1 MVKTYLSTLWIFEAP
16 TKNPRLPK
24 QKQRQES
31 FSTQVMSTCR
41 TSFPRG
47 VGIMDVPFSSSPS
60 LVSSISGTQTTRS
73 KRVRVSCS
81 WQIFMMDDD
90 HLMMITWWWSL
101 RKNTDDVEDDDH
113 DDNWMFLQDVKHLL
127 NRPSNLQS
135 QMNSSRTSKAKLE
148 TTFKDATLSTLY
160 WLVPFDRGWYNHPL
174 YRRKDIFLVHHIFIQ
189 HKKVGVYQGKLSP
202 NNYLLEIQM
211 LNMSP

>member
-1 MVKTYLSTLWIFEAP
+1 MSDFLPTGSWYHGCALLIFSVLSFKHFWYTNNKI
-16 TKNPRLPK
+16 KK
-24 QKQRQES
+24 SES
-31 FSTQVMSTCR
+31 LMLMTNIHD
-41 TSFPRG
+41 G
-47 VGIMDVPFSSSPS
+47 WWS
-60 LVSSISGTQTTRS
+60 L
-73 KRVRVSCS
+73 
-81 WQIFMMDDD
+81 DDD
-90 HLMMITWWWSL
+90 HLE
-101 RKNTDDVEDDDH
+101 KNTDDVEDDDH

>member
-73 KRVRVSCS
+73 KRVRESHAHDKYS
-81 WQIFMMDDD
+81 WW
-90 HLMMITWWWSL
+90 MMITWWWSL
-101 RKNTDDVEDDDH
+101 RKKTLMMLKMMIMMTIGCSCRMSNISSIDPPTC
-113 DDNWMFLQDVKHLL
+113 NLKWTLL
-127 NRPSNLQS
+127 GPLRPSLRQL
-135 QMNSSRTSKAKLE
+135 SKMPHWALCTGWFLLIGGGTIIRYIDEK
-148 TTFKDATLSTLY
+148 TF
-160 WLVPFDRGWYNHPL
+160 F
-174 YRRKDIFLVHHIFIQ
+174 
-189 HKKVGVYQGKLSP
+189 
-202 NNYLLEIQM
+202 
-211 LNMSP
+211 